1 MPLHVKSIPDLS
13 KFKVKVMQKNRVLYL
28 HFFELHF
35 FTPEI
40 ELYLNYM
47 KFDESF
53 MKMVQTK
60 NHRKESIMKKYRIK
74 SFMLIVMLIAITSG
88 AMAYTSG
95 KGKRLFSKWTSA
107 VPQPVPASSDIV
119 HISGHLIQNKI
130 LYGSD
135 GIVNLSLILQAA
147 DDIANPTQTD
157 RNVDM
162 VIVLDRSGSMKGN
175 KINDARQSILKLL
188 AKLSDQDRIA
198 LITYSEGIQSDS
210 GLLPASRA
218 NQQYLMSFISAIQ
231 AGGGTDLGS
240 GLQLGINTL
249 LSRNRNGN
257 NGKLILISDGL
268 ANRGIT
274 SSHELGNMAEV
285 AIEEDF
291 SVSTVGVGLDFN
303 EHLMTTIAD
312 KGSGTYYFLE
322 NPAAFAEV
330 FEKEFYYSK
339 ATIADSLAV
348 KIPLTDGMTLVDAAG
363 YPIQFQN
370 GHAIFHPGNMRAGQT
385 RKLFLTFQ
393 LPTHAKRKF
402 EINPIKVSYFHNGRK
417 HETTLADSFKIACI
431 ANRKEVVSSIDK
443 KTWTEKVLQ
452 EDYNRLKQEIADDL
466 KAGKK
471 NNALDRI
478 EHYYQ
483 EKETLNADVGSAAVA
498 ENLDKDLNELRS
510 VVEETFQGAPA
521 AVSRKQKSNSKS
533 LQYESYGGRRHKQ

>member
-1 MPLHVKSIPDLS
+1 MK
-13 KFKVKVMQKNRVLYL
+13 KNR
-28 HFFELHF
+28 
-35 FTPEI
+35 
-40 ELYLNYM
+40 
-47 KFDESF
+47 
-53 MKMVQTK
+53 
-60 NHRKESIMKKYRIK
+60 IK
-74 SFMLIVMLIAITSG
+74 PFMLIVVLIAVTSA

-95 KGKRLFSKWTSA
+95 KGNRLFSNWASSA
-107 VPQPVPASSDIV
+107 AQQVSANSDIV
-119 HISGHLIQNKI
+119 HISGNLIQNKV

-147 DDIANPTQTD
+147 DDLANHTQAD

-162 VIVLDRSGSMKGN
+162 VIVLDRSGSMKGR
-175 KINDARQSILKLL
+175 KINDARQSILNLVS
-188 AKLSDQDRIA
+188 KLSYQDRNA
-198 LITYSEGIQSDS
+198 LITYSEGVQSDS
-210 GLLPASRA
+210 GLLKATRA
-218 NQQYLMSFISAIQ
+218 NQQYLTSFVSGIQ

-274 SSHELGNMAEV
+274 NPHDLGNMAGI
-285 AIEEDF
+285 AIEQEF
-291 SVSTVGVGLDFN
+291 SISTVGVGLDFN

-322 NPAAFAEV
+322 NPAAFAEI

-339 ATIADSLAV
+339 ATIADGLTVS
-348 KIPLTDGMTLVDAAG
+348 IPLQNGITLVDAAG
-363 YPIQFQN
+363 YPIQIQN
-370 GHAIFHPGNMRAGQT
+370 GYAVFHPGNMRAGQT
-385 RKLFLTFQ
+385 RKLFLTLQ
-393 LPTHAKRKF
+393 IPTHAKRKF
-402 EINPIKVSYFHNGRK
+402 AINQIKVSYFHNGQ
-417 HETTLADSFKIACI
+417 HLETPLADSFEIACV
-431 ANRKEVVSSIDK
+431 ASRKEVVSSIDK
-443 KTWTEKVLQ
+443 KNWTEKVLQ
-452 EDYNRLKQEIADDL
+452 EDYNRLKQEVAGDL

-471 NNALDRI
+471 NAALDRI

-483 EKETLNADVGSAAVA
+483 DKEALNAAVGSAAVT

-533 LQYESYGGRRHKQ
+533 LQYEGYGGRRHK